1 MNMERA
7 KLSCKNCKWY
17 VEEEE
22 YVYELKEKVSKCCA
36 LALQIGTFED
46 SNRYFGILK

>member
-22 YVYELKEKVSKCCA
+22 YFYGKKKKFLNVLIKTV
-36 LALQIGTFED
+36 
-46 SNRYFGILK
+46 